1 MTEQNVNNQVNYNCF
16 QTQAPILV
24 DFRDPLAA
32 NFSTYRN
39 GNDTLTLRKVL
50 GRFVTG
56 VTIVTTMSDDQK
68 PHGLTINSFT
78 SVSLEPPL
86 VLICIAKD
94 AGTLPHFLGNEHFAI
109 NLLAHDQ
116 TKISQKF
123 ATHNID
129 RFAGIDWQRGEFGA
143 PLIDG
148 ALAYIE
154 CQRHETHEAGDHYI
168 ILGKVEKANFYDD
181 KDPLLYYCGQY
192 QGLEKN

>member
-1 MTEQNVNNQVNYNCF
+1 M
-16 QTQAPILV
+16 V

-50 GRFVTG
+50 GRFATG
-56 VTIVTTMSDDQK
+56 VTIVTTMSEDK
-68 PHGLTINSFT
+68 RPHGLTINSFT

-109 NLLAHDQ
+109 NILAQDQ

-123 ATHNID
+123 ATHNVD
-129 RFAGIDWQRGEFGA
+129 RFEGIEWQRGEFSA
-143 PLIDG
+143 PLIDD

-154 CQRHETHEAGDHYI
+154 CQRHETYEAGDHYI
-168 ILGKVEKANFYDD
+168 ILGKVEKADFTDN
-181 KDPLLYYCGQY
+181 KKPLIYYSGQY
-192 QGLEKN
+192 QELEE